1 MLDVLTAENQQLRSN
16 GDLQIEVGTVH
27 SVKGETHVA
36 TLYMETSFHEKC
48 ESEYFGAQLEGLP
61 YKGNKKY
68 EKQALRIGYVAMSRP
83 QYLLCMAISKEHFEL
98 LDEKLLKNN
107 WKIEFAD

>member
-1 MLDVLTAENQQLRSN
+1 M
-16 GDLQIEVGTVH
+16 GTVH

-36 TLYMETSFHEKC
+36 TLYMETSFHDKC

-83 QYLLCMAISKEHFEL
+83 QYLLCMAISKEHFEQ
-98 LDEKLLKNN
+98 LDENLLKNN

>member
-1 MLDVLTAENQQLRSN
+1 MRVNILEPNLKD
-16 GDLQIEVGTVH
+16 
-27 SVKGETHVA
+27 
-36 TLYMETSFHEKC
+36 FHI
-48 ESEYFGAQLEGLP
+48 
-61 YKGNKKY
+61 KGNKKY

>member
-1 MLDVLTAENQQLRSN
+1 
-16 GDLQIEVGTVH
+16 
-27 SVKGETHVA
+27 
-36 TLYMETSFHEKC
+36 METSFHDKC

-83 QYLLCMAISKEHFEL
+83 QYLLCMAISKEHFEKYAPEYQN
-98 LDEKLLKNN
+98 LDQMKLDKNLIENN
-107 WKIEFAD
+107 WKIEFVD